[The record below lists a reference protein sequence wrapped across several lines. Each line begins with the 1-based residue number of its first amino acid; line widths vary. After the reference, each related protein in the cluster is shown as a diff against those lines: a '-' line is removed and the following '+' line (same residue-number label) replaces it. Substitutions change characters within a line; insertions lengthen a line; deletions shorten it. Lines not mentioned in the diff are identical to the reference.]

1 MIVSENFIVD
11 WSIHTIM
18 VILINVYIMIVSSL
32 TGVWGLI
39 IFSML
44 MSMIVTWISHTYLK
58 KYTLRKVLKK
68 LE

>member
-18 VILINVYIMIVSSL
+18 IMLINVYIIIASSL
-32 TGVWGLI
+32 SGVVGILV
-39 IFSML
+39 FSML
-44 MSMIVTWISHTYLK
+44 MSVIVTWISHTYLK

>member
-18 VILINVYIMIVSSL
+18 LILINVYIMIVSSL
-32 TGVWGLI
+32 TGVWSLI

>member
-18 VILINVYIMIVSSL
+18 IILINVYIIIASSL
-32 TGVWGLI
+32 SGVFGIL

-44 MSMIVTWISHTYLK
+44 MSVIVTWISHTYLK

>member
-18 VILINVYIMIVSSL
+18 IILINVYIIIASSL
-32 TGVWGLI
+32 SGVVGILV
-39 IFSML
+39 FSML
-44 MSMIVTWISHTYLK
+44 MSVIVTWISHTYLK

>member
-1 MIVSENFIVD
+1 MIVSENFIID

-18 VILINVYIMIVSSL
+18 IILINVYIMVVSSL
-32 TGVWGLI
+32 SGVGGLL

-44 MSMIVTWISHTYLK
+44 MSVIITWVSHTYLK